1 MATIK
6 RELSQK
12 ISPAGQSEII
22 LRLTVGRGLQPRLKS
37 GIFIERSRF
46 NDGKKD
52 PQKAGAIIMPRA
64 NQKEVVELRALE
76 SRLIAAERFLIN
88 LCATVPR
95 ENLSKDFIDSE
106 FDRYL
111 HPENYADETPS
122 LISFYD
128 TFEQFLNTR
137 NLSEWRTKHYRV
149 LIRALKR
156 FEAYR
161 GIIDPECGAI
171 TLDGFSGADVT
182 AFETFL
188 RSESEISGKYPEIY
202 ITYPADTRKVRKTR
216 KPLPKGNNTI
226 VCTFS
231 RLRAFFNWCNR
242 QGLTDNKP
250 FAKYSG
256 VTAEHYGT
264 PYYISVEER
273 DRIADFDLSSVP
285 ALEVQRDIFIFHC
298 LIGCRVSDLIR
309 LTHDNIINGGLE
321 YIASKTKDERPDVI
335 RVPLHPRAAAIVEKY
350 AGAQDGR
357 LLPFISPQKYNDAIK
372 AIFTKCG
379 VTRPVTVLNP
389 TTGKEEQRPINEIA
403 SSHIARRTFVGNLYK
418 RVKDPNLVGK
428 LSGHKEGSKAFAR
441 YRDIDEDM
449 KRELINLL

>member
-1 MATIK
+1 MATIR
-6 RELSQK
+6 RELSK
-12 ISPAGQSEII
+12 KTLIDGKSEVI

-106 FDRYL
+106 FNRYL
-111 HPENYADETPS
+111 HPENYATELRTAT
-122 LISFYD
+122 IYD
-128 TFEQFLNTR
+128 TLEQFLILR
-137 NLSEWRTKHYRV
+137 SLSECRAKQYRV

-161 GIIDPECGAI
+161 GIIAPECRAI
-171 TLDGFSGADVT
+171 TLDELKADDINDFD
-182 AFETFL
+182 AFL
-188 RSESEISGKYPEIY
+188 RAEPEIAEKYPEIY
-202 ITYPADTRKVRKTR
+202 ITNPADTHKVRKTR
-216 KPLPKGNNTI
+216 KPLPKGNNTL
-226 VCTFS
+226 VCLFKA
-231 RLRAFFNWCNR
+231 LRAFFNWCNK

-335 RVPLHPRAAAIVEKY
+335 RVPLHPRAAAIIEKY

-449 KRELINLL
+449 RRELINLL